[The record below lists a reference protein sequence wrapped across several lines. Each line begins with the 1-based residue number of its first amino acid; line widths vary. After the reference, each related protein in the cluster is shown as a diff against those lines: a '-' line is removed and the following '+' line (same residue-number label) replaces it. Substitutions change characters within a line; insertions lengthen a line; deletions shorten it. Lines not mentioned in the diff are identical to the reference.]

1 MRNPL
6 QSRSS
11 EDPPMPLGTA
21 VALQILKEPAD
32 SVGPLGRVE
41 ARFSTLQALFEPEL
55 SYIEAELRKAATD
68 GVRPATLAADH
79 LVGAGRQRLRP
90 LTLPPAAARFRPH
103 PRATRGPA
111 LVPGL
116 VPSAP
121 HLPGHP
127 PGPVP

>member
-21 VALQILKEPAD
+21 VALQILKETAD

-68 GVRPATLAADH
+68 GVRPATLAAGH
-79 LVGAGRQRLRP
+79 LVGAGGQP
-90 LTLPPAAARFRPH
+90 LPPPTLLLSAPRFRPP
-103 PRATRGPA
+103 PRAP
-111 LVPGL
+111 P
-116 VPSAP
+116 PP
-121 HLPGHP
+121 PPPPHP
-127 PGPVP
+127 PPSP